1 MKIKYLQIL
10 TFIIYLLPSNYAYS
24 IEEPNIKNIIIHK
37 EPKKIENIIFNNS
50 ENKTV
55 ELNDF
60 SGKLIILNFWATWCA
75 PCIEE
80 MPSLNSLKKDKLLK
94 NLEILAVNVGGEDVG
109 TSKQFFKNLKINNLE
124 IYVGQGPLIGK
135 KLKIR
140 GLPTTIFINK
150 DSLEIAR
157 VIGFVN
163 FKDESFLKWLKNLN

>member
-80 MPSLNSLKKDKLLK
+80 MPSLNSLKEDKLLK
-94 NLEILAVNVGGEDVG
+94 NLEILAVNVGGEDID
-109 TSKQFFKNLKINNLE
+109 TSNNFLKI
-124 IYVGQGPLIGK
+124 
-135 KLKIR
+135 
-140 GLPTTIFINK
+140 
-150 DSLEIAR
+150 
-157 VIGFVN
+157 
-163 FKDESFLKWLKNLN
+163 